1 MPNSQNEIHQDDQN
15 AIMQNLVK
23 MAEELNHSTTRVTK
37 EVEELV
43 TNVTEFCQK
52 EEQKLSTKKNPS

>member
-1 MPNSQNEIHQDDQN
+1 MPNSQNEINSNDKH

-37 EVEELV
+37 EVEELA
-43 TNVTEFCQK
+43 TNVSEFCQK
-52 EEQKLSTKKNPS
+52 EEQKLETKKNPS